1 MLDDRSY
8 MRDPAFG
15 KQRSMTVIILVINA
29 VIFVLQEVIGF
40 YFRNIPFNHLFALSW
55 DTLKV
60 GYVWQLLTFQFLHGG
75 LLHILLN
82 SWGIYVF
89 GRAVEDVLGPRNF
102 LRLYLISG
110 VVGGL
115 VHVVGSWLLPNNFGG
130 FYFGAHAPVMGAS
143 AGLFG
148 LIAAFAALFPERQL
162 TLLLFFVLPVTL
174 TARIMLFAS
183 AALAIFGIIVPTDN
197 IAHGAH
203 LGGLLAGLIYVKL
216 VVQNSWTLPNLWPQ
230 RPKTIKVLPK
240 AVPLARSPKNEE
252 QEVFTDEFITR
263 EVDAILDK
271 ISARGIQSLTER
283 ERRILEAARAR
294 MSKR

>member
-15 KQRSMTVIILVINA
+15 KQRSLTVVILVINA
-29 VIFVLQEVIGF
+29 VIFLLQEVIGY
-40 YFRNIPFNHLFALSW
+40 YFRSVPFNQVFALSW
-55 DTLKV
+55 DTLKL
-60 GYVWQLLTFQFLHGG
+60 GYVWQLFTFQFLHGG

-89 GRAVEDVLGPRNF
+89 GKAVEDVLGSRNF
-102 LRLYLISG
+102 LKLYLISG

-115 VHVVGSWLLPNNFGG
+115 VHVVGSWLLPHNFGG
-130 FYFGAHAPVMGAS
+130 YYYGLHAPVMGAS

-174 TARIMLFAS
+174 TARVMLWAS
-183 AALAIFGIIVPTDN
+183 AALAVFGIIVPKDN

-203 LGGLLAGLIYVKL
+203 LGGLVAGLLYIKL
-216 VVQNSWTLPNLWPQ
+216 AVQGSWSFPRLWPQ
-230 RPKTIKVLPK
+230 RPQRIKLVPK
-240 AVPLARSPKNEE
+240 IASSPKILKNDES
-252 QEVFTDEFITR
+252 EVFTDDFITR

-271 ISARGIQSLTER
+271 ISAHGIQSLTDR
-283 ERRILEAARAR
+283 EKRILEAARAR